1 MSDNSHDNEGN
12 FYKGLVFGAL
22 IGAGLT
28 LFLSTDAGRDTVRNF
43 RKRIDEVLEG
53 DKVVEDYEEV
63 APENLNGEVPKSST
77 PRRFFRKSK

>member
-1 MSDNSHDNEGN
+1 MSDNSHDSEGN

-28 LFLSTDAGRDTVRNF
+28 LFLSTDAGRDIVRNF
-43 RKRIDEVLEG
+43 RKRVDEVLG
-53 DKVVEDYEEV
+53 DDRIAEDYEEV
-63 APENLNGEVPKSST
+63 VPEDLNGEVPKSSS

>member
-1 MSDNSHDNEGN
+1 MSDNSRDSEGN

-28 LFLSTDAGRDTVRNF
+28 IFLSTDAGRDIARNL
-43 RKRIDEVLEG
+43 RKKVDEVFEG
-53 DKVVEDYEEV
+53 DKISEDYEEV
-63 APENLNGEVPKSST
+63 APEDLNGEVPKSPS

>member
-1 MSDNSHDNEGN
+1 MSDTNHDSEAN

-43 RKRIDEVLEG
+43 RKRIDELLEG
-53 DKVVEDYEEV
+53 DKAAEDYEEV
-63 APENLNGEVPKSST
+63 APENLNGEVPKNST

>member
-1 MSDNSHDNEGN
+1 MSDNSHDSEGD

-28 LFLSTDAGRDTVRNF
+28 LFLSTDAGRDIARNL
-43 RKRIDEVLEG
+43 RKKVDEVLEG
-53 DKVVEDYEEV
+53 DAVAEDYEEV
-63 APENLNGEVPKSST
+63 RDEDLNGEVPKSST